1 MRPIDKLKFIQSIPQ
16 FKQKTEGWY
25 NQRKGKLTSSD
36 AGTALGLNPYQSVAD
51 LFFKKCG
58 IGGDFVGSEAMNHGN
73 KFESEAIDKY
83 SELMNKTNYEFG
95 LIEYTSVDPVRTK
108 HYVDKFETSFLAGS
122 PDGIAIDNDDA
133 EDLVMLEVKCPFR
146 RKIIPGKCP
155 EYYYP
160 QIQLNLLIL
169 DLKLADYI
177 EYLPANQFPIFSK
190 EPVLNI
196 VRIHRNEKWLERAV
210 PQLTYFWSLINEW
223 KHRIT
228 EHPLYDRA
236 LIKYGIVKEEP
247 VEKSIEEPAEA
258 PAHISS

>member
-1 MRPIDKLKFIQSIPQ
+1 MKPQEKLAFIKSIPQ
-16 FKQKTEGWY
+16 YPQKSPGWF

-36 AGTALGLNPYQSVAD
+36 SATALGLNPYQGVAD

-58 IGGDFVGSEAMNHGN
+58 IGGEFVGSEATNHGQ

-83 SELMNKTNYEFG
+83 SELMNKTNHEFG
-95 LIEYTSVDPVRTK
+95 LIEYTSVNPVRTK
-108 HYVDKFETSFLAGS
+108 HYPQFILNFLAGS
-122 PDGIAIDNDDA
+122 PDGIAVDNDNE

-146 RKIIPGKCP
+146 RKIIPGQCP

-177 EYLPANQFPIFSK
+177 EYLPANTFPTFSR
-190 EPVLNI
+190 EPILNI
-196 VRIHRNEKWLERAV
+196 VRVHRNEKWLAQAI
-210 PQLTYFWSLINEW
+210 PQLLHFWSIVNEW
-223 KHRIT
+223 KPKIT

-236 LIKYGIVKEEP
+236 LIKYGLKEEP
-247 VEKSIEEPAEA
+247 KEPAA
-258 PAHISS
+258 DNSSEPQPPSHS

>member
-1 MRPIDKLKFIQSIPQ
+1 MTSKEKLEFIKKIPQ
-16 FKQKTEGWY
+16 FPQKSEGWF

-36 AGTALGLNPYQSVAD
+36 SATALGLNPYQSIAD

-58 IGGDFVGSEAMNHGN
+58 IGGEFTGSDATNHGQ

-83 SELMNKTNYEFG
+83 SELMNKTNHEFG
-95 LIEYTSVDPVRTK
+95 LIEYTSIDPIRTK
-108 HYVDKFETSFLAGS
+108 RYEFNASFLAGS
-122 PDGIAIDNDDA
+122 PDGIATDNDDE

-177 EYLPANQFPIFSK
+177 EYLPANTFPIYSK
-190 EPVLNI
+190 EPILNI
-196 VRIHRNEKWLERAV
+196 VRVHRNEKWLAQAI
-210 PQLTYFWSLINEW
+210 PQLLHFWSLVNEW

-236 LIKYGIVKEEP
+236 LIKYGIIPEVEDEPAPGPGPDARTSEEP
-247 VEKSIEEPAEA
+247 
-258 PAHISS
+258 